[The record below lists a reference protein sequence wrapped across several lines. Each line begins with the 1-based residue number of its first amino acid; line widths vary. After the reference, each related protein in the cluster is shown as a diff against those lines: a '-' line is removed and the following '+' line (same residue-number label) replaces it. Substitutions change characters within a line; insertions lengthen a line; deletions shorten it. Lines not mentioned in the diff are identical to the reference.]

1 MNLVLMALAVFWVV
15 RIAQVWVEAP
25 RWMWMLVTLALS
37 VVAELPWDGYSWYTP
52 ASIAAIVAFLQMG
65 ENFLIAKTDEA
76 LTSIIR
82 RR

>member
-1 MNLVLMALAVFWVV
+1 MNLVLMALAVFWLV
-15 RIAQVWVEAP
+15 RLVQVWVDAP
-25 RWMWMLVTLALS
+25 RWAWMLVVLALS
-37 VVAELPWDGYSWYTP
+37 TVAELPWDGYSWYAP
-52 ASIAAIVAFLQMG
+52 ASISAMVAFLQMG

>member
-1 MNLVLMALAVFWVV
+1 MNLVLMALAVFWLV
-15 RIAQVWVEAP
+15 RLVQVWVDAP
-25 RWMWMLVTLALS
+25 RWVWMLVVLALS
-37 VVAELPWDGYSWYTP
+37 TVAELPWDGYGWYTP
-52 ASIAAIVAFLQMG
+52 ASISAMVAFLQMG

>member
-1 MNLVLMALAVFWVV
+1 MQFVFMALAVFWVI
-15 RIAQVWVEAP
+15 RLIQVWVDAP
-25 RWMWMLVTLALS
+25 RWLWMLAQLLAGSL
-37 VVAELPWDGYSWYTP
+37 VMLPWDGYGWYTP
-52 ASIAAIVAFLQMG
+52 ASIAAIVAFLQMV